1 MTAFSPENPKWD
13 QNPKFAPLSETTSIP
28 TPFILGVP
36 PPPGADWRVPSKDT
50 RNNYG
55 FSRTL
60 FLLFLKWRIAH
71 FLATTK
77 TTEVIS
83 FRRQLKTDLASH
95 PLHYF
100 TNNSLVHLVTKMQ
113 LKLQIESV
121 RPHIQGYPLTPRRRH
136 RALFLMVFVSVS
148 QLWATIFVLTTVK
161 LRFTDTRL
169 IPNLVTIYY
178 GQFALSLR
186 KENLY
191 TSLNSTRLTRTPR

>member
-1 MTAFSPENPKWD
+1 MMAFSPENPKWD

-60 FLLFLKWRIAH
+60 LLLFLKWRIAH

-100 TNNSLVHLVTKMQ
+100 TNNSLVHLVTKCNWNFKFNPSG
-113 LKLQIESV
+113 LIY
-121 RPHIQGYPLTPRRRH
+121 RDIRWPQGAGTG
-136 RALFLMVFVSVS
+136 LFFLWCSSASVS
-148 QLWATIFVLTTVK
+148 YELLSSFWLQSNFVL
-161 LRFTDTRL
+161 
-169 IPNLVTIYY
+169 
-178 GQFALSLR
+178 
-186 KENLY
+186 
-191 TSLNSTRLTRTPR
+191 RTLA